1 MSINTLNPNV
11 MESDRPILTRQ
22 NRIRI
27 QIPSQYQQ
35 EPIISQ
41 LASNYHLEI
50 SILAAILG
58 ANGEGNGWF
67 DLLLTGSIIDINNGL
82 DYLTQL
88 GVEILDRSDQETH
101 HW

>member
-1 MSINTLNPNV
+1 MNTLNPNV
-11 MESDRPILTRQ
+11 MESNRLISIIQ

-50 SILAAILG
+50 SILAAMLG

-67 DLLLTGSIIDINNGL
+67 DLLLTGSVTDINNGL

-88 GVEILDRSDQETH
+88 GIEILDKSDQETDR
-101 HW
+101 W

>member
-1 MSINTLNPNV
+1 MLINTLNQPK
-11 MESDRPILTRQ
+11 SDRLIN

-41 LASNYHLEI
+41 LASNYHLEV

-58 ANGEGNGWF
+58 ANGQGNGWF
-67 DLLLTGSIIDINNGL
+67 DLSLTGTEVQIKNAL
-82 DYLTQL
+82 DYLRGL
-88 GVEILDRSDQETH
+88 GVEILATSEQKDDR
-101 HW
+101 W

>member
-11 MESDRPILTRQ
+11 MESDRLISIIQ

-50 SILAAILG
+50 SILAAMLG

-67 DLLLTGSIIDINNGL
+67 DLLLTGSVTDINNGL

-88 GVEILDRSDQETH
+88 GIEILDKSDQETDR
-101 HW
+101 W

>member
-1 MSINTLNPNV
+1 MNTLNPNV
-11 MESDRPILTRQ
+11 MESDRLISIIQ

-50 SILAAILG
+50 SILAAMLG

-67 DLLLTGSIIDINNGL
+67 DLLLTGSVTDINNGL

-88 GVEILDRSDQETH
+88 GIEILDKSDQETDR
-101 HW
+101 W

>member
-1 MSINTLNPNV
+1 MNTLNPNV
-11 MESDRPILTRQ
+11 MESDRLISSIQ

-50 SILAAILG
+50 SILAAMLG

-67 DLLLTGSIIDINNGL
+67 DLLLTGSVTDINNGL

-88 GVEILDRSDQETH
+88 GIEILDKSDQETDR
-101 HW
+101 W

>member
-11 MESDRPILTRQ
+11 MESDRLIPSIQ

-50 SILAAILG
+50 SILAAMLG

-67 DLLLTGSIIDINNGL
+67 DLLLTGSVTDINNGL

-88 GVEILDRSDQETH
+88 GIEILDKSDQETDR
-101 HW
+101 W